1 MNKTAEMIRM
11 EADMAASEELRG
23 KLEAAMK
30 RIAEAG
36 EAKSDGEI
44 FEKAAA
50 ELGYH
55 ITAAELERLSA
66 ENEAVSP
73 DELDQAAGGVV
84 YYPSKPSK
92 GDDNR
97 KEDSDGHAVF
107 CMAAWHCYTAMIHTK
122 ANQGN
127 ERVRC
132 WKDYNCIMV
141 NK

>member
-1 MNKTAEMIRM
+1 MNRTAEMIRM
-11 EADMAASEELRG
+11 EADMTASEELRG
-23 KLEAAMK
+23 KLDTAMK

-66 ENEAVSP
+66 EDEAVSP
-73 DELDQAAGGVV
+73 DELDQVAGGVV
-84 YYPSKPSK
+84 YLPSK
-92 GDDNR
+92 GGDNG
-97 KEDSDGHAVF
+97 KEDSDGHATF

-132 WKDYNCIMV
+132 WEDYNCIMV

>member
-1 MNKTAEMIRM
+1 MNRTAEMIRM
-11 EADMAASEELRG
+11 ESDLAASEELRG
-23 KLEAAMK
+23 QLEAAMK

-36 EAKSDGEI
+36 EVKSDGEV

-73 DELDQAAGGVV
+73 DELDQVAGGVV

-92 GDDNR
+92 GG

-127 ERVRC
+127 ELVRC
-132 WKDYNCIMV
+132 WKDYNCILV

>member
-73 DELDQAAGGVV
+73 DELEQATGGGGKKVHTGG
-84 YYPSKPSK
+84 SGS
-92 GDDNR
+92 
-97 KEDSDGHAVF
+97 EDSDGHDEF
-107 CMAAWHCYTAMIHTK
+107 CLATWHCYTAMIHTK

-127 ERVRC
+127 EQVRC
-132 WKDYNCIMV
+132 WADYLCVLV
-141 NK
+141 NHHIGD

>member
-1 MNKTAEMIRM
+1 MNRTAEMIRM
-11 EADMAASEELRG
+11 ESDLAASEELRG
-23 KLEAAMK
+23 KLDTAMK

-36 EAKSDGEI
+36 EAQSDGEI

-66 ENEAVSP
+66 EDEAVSP
-73 DELDQAAGGVV
+73 DELDQVAGGVV

-107 CMAAWHCYTAMIHTK
+107 CMVAWHCYTAMIHTK

>member
-1 MNKTAEMIRM
+1 MDKTAEMIRM

-23 KLEAAMK
+23 QLEAAMK

-66 ENEAVSP
+66 EDEAVSP
-73 DELDQAAGGVV
+73 DELDQVAGGVV
-84 YYPSKPSK
+84 YLPSK
-92 GDDNR
+92 GGDNG
-97 KEDSDGHAVF
+97 KEDSDGHATF
-107 CMAAWHCYTAMIHTK
+107 CMAVWHCYTAMIHTK

-127 ERVRC
+127 ELVRC

>member
-1 MNKTAEMIRM
+1 MIRM

-23 KLEAAMK
+23 QLEAAMK

-36 EAKSDGEI
+36 EVKSDGEI

-55 ITAAELERLSA
+55 ITAGELERLSA

-73 DELDQAAGGVV
+73 DELEQVTGG
-84 YYPSKPSK
+84 
-92 GDDNR
+92 GR
-97 KEDSDGHAVF
+97 KVPTGGSGSEDSDGHDEF
-107 CMAAWHCYTAMIHTK
+107 CLATWHCYTAMIHTK

-127 ERVRC
+127 EQVRC

>member
-1 MNKTAEMIRM
+1 MNQTAEMIRM

-23 KLEAAMK
+23 KLDTAMK

-73 DELDQAAGGVV
+73 DELDQVAGGVV